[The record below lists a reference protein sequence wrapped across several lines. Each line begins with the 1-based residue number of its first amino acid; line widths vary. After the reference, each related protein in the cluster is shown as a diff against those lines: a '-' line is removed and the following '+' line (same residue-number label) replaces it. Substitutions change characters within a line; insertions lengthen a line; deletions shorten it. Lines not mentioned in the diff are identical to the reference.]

1 TSVTLENGTTID
13 SLRAMW
19 VDVLVKQ
26 VDFEDGE
33 VTVSVSEVG
42 DILTVEAAVEYSL
55 EGFGTVSSTILAK
68 INTKLGITEEYNL
81 DLEALGNQQKLDVV
95 RVDPSSDTSSTSQVK
110 EDDTS
115 ESDDAVLPLNFV
127 WFAIPMIVIPIV
139 KRYR

>member
-1 TSVTLENGTTID
+1 
-13 SLRAMW
+13 MW